1 MKKYLIVILMLV
13 SIVFADNLLANG
25 DFEQDLAVGWQQ
37 TTLGIPFIIDRA
49 THYDG
54 DPDYEAL
61 VLKSSSNGF
70 ASLHQIVALPTTDI
84 YFSCTAKLY
93 AYDNTAGDWA
103 GAAVILSYMN
113 ASNTILGET
122 RICRFSDAD
131 CPWADSPTLHL
142 MIAADGNWNNYSFNI
157 ADELTNLSGV
167 NPLEVSKLQ
176 IALFD
181 TSKWCAS

>member
-1 MKKYLIVILMLV
+1 MKKYLIVILTLACV
-13 SIVFADNLLANG
+13 VFADNLLANG
-25 DFEQDLAVGWQQ
+25 DFEQDLSIGWQQ

-54 DPDYEAL
+54 DPNYEAL

-70 ASLHQIVALPTTDI
+70 ASLHQIVTLPTTDI
-84 YFSCTAKLY
+84 DFICSAKLY

-103 GAAVILSYMN
+103 GAAIILSYMN

-122 RICRFSDAD
+122 RICRISDAD
-131 CPWADSPTLHL
+131 CPWVDSPTLHL
-142 MIAADGNWNNYSFNI
+142 IIATDGNWNNYSFTI

-181 TSKWCAS
+181 TSKWCGS

>member
-1 MKKYLIVILMLV
+1 MKKYLIVMLMLV
-13 SIVFADNLLANG
+13 SIVFADNLLVNG
-25 DFEQDLAVGWQQ
+25 DFEQTLSVGWQQ

-70 ASLHQIVALPTTDI
+70 ASLHQIVALLSTDI
-84 YFSCTAKLY
+84 IFSCNAKLY
-93 AYDNTAGDWA
+93 AYDNTYGDWA
-103 GAAVILSYMN
+103 GAAVILSYMD

-122 RICRFSDAD
+122 RICRISDAD

-142 MIAADGNWNNYSFNI
+142 IIATDGNWNNYSFNI
-157 ADELTNLSGV
+157 ADELTNLSGI
-167 NPLEVSKLQ
+167 NPLEVSNIQ

-181 TSKWCAS
+181 TSKWCGS